1 MMKNILYLLVVLFF
15 FCSSCGDFLEE
26 YSQNSTYVESVD
38 DLDEL
43 LLGGGYL
50 TRNVGSISATG
61 AMAYLHIMADES
73 KEMPV
78 PNSSVSKSDQVWEK
92 MAGFYIW
99 AENPFTSYTVLH
111 GVMENGPVSILVS
124 LFLILSLK
132 RLLIVRLRKTRKENN
147 YLGCWENVII

>member
-1 MMKNILYLLVVLFF
+1 MKNILYLLVVLFF

-61 AMAYLHIMADES
+61 AMAYLQIMDDE
-73 KEMPV
+73 
-78 PNSSVSKSDQVWEK
+78 
-92 MAGFYIW
+92 
-99 AENPFTSYTVLH
+99 
-111 GVMENGPVSILVS
+111 
-124 LFLILSLK
+124 
-132 RLLIVRLRKTRKENN
+132 
-147 YLGCWENVII
+147 